1 MSGNRI
7 DEQLFDSREES
18 AMTPTVQGET
28 LVYRQDGQEQVL
40 TVDTAAWFA
49 WLETASTFSFVSETG
64 SFTARR
70 EQAGHKRGGWYWKA
84 YRKQHGKLSSRYL
97 GKSETITLARL
108 QTVAQAL
115 ADALVETAPDT
126 DADAAVPSAQAA
138 APGMRSD
145 SLTPLLATKLHR
157 PLPRA
162 QLVRR
167 PQLAERLTQGVMG
180 PLTLVS
186 APAGFGKTTLLA
198 QWLAESG
205 MPVAWLS
212 LEPGDNEPV
221 RFLSYLIAA
230 LQTLDPHL
238 GAVALTLLQMPQPAA
253 AETVLTLLTN
263 DVGSHGRD
271 GGDFAL
277 VLDDYHVIDAK
288 PIAQALTF
296 LLDHLPPH
304 MHLVIATRED
314 PPLPLA
320 RLRVGGHLTELRAV
334 DLRFTP
340 SETAEFLN
348 QGMGLNLSAEDVTA
362 LEART
367 EGWIA
372 GLQLAA
378 ISMQGHQDTTSFIKS
393 FTGSHHFVLDYLVEE
408 VLQQQPESLQTFLL
422 RTSILDRLC
431 GPLCDAVLLNPSG
444 SGQETLEYIEHAN
457 LFLVPLDNE
466 RRWYRYH
473 QLFADLLRQRLYQ
486 RSASSTG
493 DEVGDVTELHRRA
506 SVWYED
512 HGLEIEA
519 FHHAANANDVARAER
534 LIEGEGM
541 PLQFRGAGAP
551 VLNWLES
558 LPRTALDARPSLWV
572 TYASTLLFGGQNTAV
587 EEKLQAAEAALQ
599 GTEPDDRTQDLVGR
613 IASMRATLAVI
624 QHDGETIITQS
635 RRALEYLHPDNLPVR
650 TATTWTLGYA
660 YQLQGDRAAASQA
673 YTEVISI
680 GKSFGD
686 SIYTL
691 AATINLGQL
700 QEADNQLSLAAE
712 SYRRSLQLAGD
723 PPQLMACEAHLGLAR
738 VFYEWNDL
746 EAAGQHG
753 QQSAQLARQII
764 VDTFAAYGVFV
775 ARLKLAQGDVSGAAA
790 VLDEAEAFVR
800 RHRFVFRM
808 PDVAAAQVLLLLH
821 QGYLAAA
828 AHLAHLHDL
837 PISQARVH
845 LAQRDP
851 SAALTRLL
859 PWRRQVEAKGWQD
872 ERLKV
877 MVLQAVALQ
886 AHCDKDQAVHLLCDA
901 LALAAPGGFIRL
913 FVDEGPPMAHLL
925 SEAAA
930 LGMMPDYTGKLLA
943 VLEADAQKRENTSS
957 LPPPAQPLIE
967 PLSPRELEV
976 LQLMA
981 QGLSNQEM
989 SERLFLALSTVKG
1002 HNRNIFGKLQV
1013 QRRTEAVARARA
1025 LGLL

>member
-7 DEQLFDSREES
+7 DEQLFDSREKS

-28 LVYRQDGQEQVL
+28 LIYRQDGQEQVL

-64 SFTARR
+64 RYTARR

-115 ADALVETAPDT
+115 AGALVETAPDT
-126 DADAAVPSAQAA
+126 DVDAAVPSAQAA
-138 APGMRSD
+138 ASGMRSD
-145 SLTPLLATKLHR
+145 APTPLLATKLHR

-162 QLVRR
+162 HLVRR

-212 LEPGDNEPV
+212 LEPGDNEPM

-238 GAVALTLLQMPQPAA
+238 GTVALTLLQMPQPAS

-263 DVGSHGRD
+263 DVGNYRRD
-271 GGDFAL
+271 GGDFVL

-288 PIAQALTF
+288 AIDQALTY
-296 LLDHLPPH
+296 LVEHLPPH

-314 PPLPLA
+314 PALPLA
-320 RLRVGGHLTELRAV
+320 RLRAGGHLTEVRAV

-340 SETAEFLN
+340 SEAAAFLN
-348 QGMGLNLSAEDVTA
+348 QVMGLNLSAQDIAA
-362 LEART
+362 LETRT

-378 ISMQGHQDTTSFIKS
+378 ISLQGHQDAAGFIRS

-408 VLQQQPESLQTFLL
+408 VLQQQPESIQTFLL

-431 GPLCDAVLLNPSG
+431 GSLCDAVLLTPSG

-473 QLFADLLRQRLYQ
+473 QLFADLLRQRLQ
-486 RSASSTG
+486 QSTASSPG
-493 DEVGDVTELHRRA
+493 DEGMDVAELHSRA

-519 FHHAANANDVARAER
+519 FHHAVAADDVARAER
-534 LIEGEGM
+534 LIEGAGM

-572 TYASTLLFGGQNTAV
+572 TYASTLLFGGQHTAV
-587 EEKLQAAEAALQ
+587 EQKLHAAEAALQ
-599 GTEPDDRTQDLVGR
+599 GTEPDDRTADLVGR

-635 RRALEYLHPDNLPVR
+635 RRALEYLHLDNLPVR

-700 QEADNQLSLAAE
+700 QEAGNQLSLAVE

-723 PPQLMACEAHLGLAR
+723 PPQRMACEAHLGLAR

-746 EAAGQHG
+746 EAAEQHG

-764 VDTFAAYGVFV
+764 VDSFAAYGVFV
-775 ARLKLAQGDVSGAAA
+775 ARLKLAQADVSGAAT

-800 RHRFVFRM
+800 RHGFVFRI
-808 PDVAAAQVLLLLH
+808 PDVAAAQVLLLLR
-821 QGYLAAA
+821 QGHLAAA
-828 AHLAHLHDL
+828 AHLAHLHDI
-837 PISQARVH
+837 PISQARVY
-845 LAQRDP
+845 LAQGNT
-851 SAALTRLL
+851 SAALEVLL
-859 PWRRQVEAKGWQD
+859 LWRRQVEAKGWAD

-877 MVLQAVALQ
+877 MVLQAIVLQ
-886 AHCDKDQAVHLLCDA
+886 AHGDKDKAVHLLSDA
-901 LALAAPGGFIRL
+901 LELAKPGGFIRL

-943 VLEADAQKRENTSS
+943 VFEADAQMRENTSS
-957 LPPPAQPLIE
+957 LPPPAQPLLE

-976 LQLMA
+976 LHLMA

-989 SERLFLALSTVKG
+989 CERLFLALSTVKG

-1013 QRRTEAVARARA
+1013 QRRTEAIARARK